1 MKEQDKEQKPGQ
13 ADKKGILREDDGKR
27 TPPGPTGYVTGGNTH
42 ATRPEQGPDVPP
54 QERTEGIP

>member
-1 MKEQDKEQKPGQ
+1 MENNKKEQPQHPGKKKSNEEEAGQKRSAPEQ
-13 ADKKGILREDDGKR
+13 
-27 TPPGPTGYVTGGNTH
+27 TGYITGGENR